1 MPISQDQNNQII
13 IFDTTLRDG
22 EQSPGFSMNTNDKI
36 HMAQR
41 LSHLGVD
48 VMEAGF
54 PIASPD
60 DWNAVH
66 EISKIIKGT
75 VIAGLARSSE
85 KDITAAASA
94 IKPAERGRIHTFIAT
109 SDLHM
114 KHKLKKSR
122 DEVIDM
128 IGESVSMARGYTDD
142 VEWSAEDAS
151 RSDADF
157 LCFAVDTAIKA
168 GATTINLPDTVGYA
182 EPDDYAEMFV
192 SVMNRVPNADRVVFS
207 AHCHNDRG
215 MAVANSLAAVKIGV
229 RQVEGTINGIGE
241 RAGNAA
247 IEEVVMAMAS
257 RPDKYPFQNNVV
269 TSEFM
274 KASQCLEDI
283 TGIGVQPN
291 KAIVGANAFAHEAG
305 IHQDGMLKNRM
316 TYEIMTPE
324 SVGADGSSLVIGKH
338 SGRAAVASK
347 LKSLGFYGVNKRD
360 LGAVFNDIIRAADQN
375 KSVPDDMIHTIAVQH
390 LRAG

>member
-1 MPISQDQNNQII
+1 MTKDQII

-22 EQSPGFSMNTNDKI
+22 EQSPGFSMNTQDKI
-36 HMAQR
+36 TMAMQ
-41 LSHLGVD
+41 LETLGVD

-54 PIASPD
+54 PAASPD

-66 EISKIIKGT
+66 EISKIVKNST
-75 VIAGLARSSE
+75 IAGLCRSRPEDIEAVVSATAPAAR
-85 KDITAAASA
+85 
-94 IKPAERGRIHTFIAT
+94 RRIHTFIAT

-114 KHKLKKSR
+114 QVKLGMTR
-122 DEVIDM
+122 ETVLNEIAR
-128 IGESVSMARGYTDD
+128 SVTQARNATDD

-151 RSDADF
+151 RSDIDF
-157 LCFAVDTAIKA
+157 LCQAVETAIAA
-168 GATTINLPDTVGYA
+168 GARTINLPDTVGYA
-182 EPDDYAEMFV
+182 DPDDYADMFIQI
-192 SVMNRVPNADRVVFS
+192 MNRVPNSDQAIFS

-215 MAVANSLAAVKIGV
+215 MAVANSLAAVKAGV
-229 RQVEGTINGIGE
+229 RQIECTINGIGE

-247 IEEVVMAMAS
+247 LEEIVMAMAS
-257 RPDKYPFQNNVV
+257 RPDKYPHPNRIV
-269 TSEFM
+269 TPEIMRTSKM
-274 KASQCLEDI
+274 LEHI

-305 IHQDGMLKNRM
+305 IHQDGMIKNRM

-338 SGRAAVASK
+338 SGRAAIAQK
-347 LKSLGFYGVNKRD
+347 LEHLGFFDIDPDCVRGIFN
-360 LGAVFNDIIRAADQN
+360 AVKDYADRY
-375 KSVPDDMIHTIAVQH
+375 KVVPDAMIGDIATRHMQH